1 MTGPS
6 TNLLFDDERIGFEM
20 VNNTD
25 EVRIGEDGEEIVD
38 RGTLRIT
45 FTGHTLPHWR
55 YEFVEG
61 DRSAIEDLVRRANA
75 VIGLLPPRDPQF
87 RRNRDRVDRD
97 GAREGITVEWVGID
111 DDE

>member
-1 MTGPS
+1 M
-6 TNLLFDDERIGFEM
+6 EEFE
-20 VNNTD
+20 
-25 EVRIGEDGEEIVD
+25 EVIED

-45 FTGHTLPHWR
+45 FTGYVLPHWR

-61 DRSAIEDLVRRANA
+61 DRSAIEDLVRRANT

-97 GAREGITVEWVGID
+97 GTREGITVEWVGVDID
-111 DDE
+111 DDRREKSDAAGDAGESAPAATK